1 MRVFLTGGTGL
12 VGSHVAER
20 LVREGHAVR
29 ALVRREGEARHLQS
43 VGAELVVGDITDPST
58 LAGAMR
64 DCEGLVHSAAAVT
77 LDASWEVYHRVN
89 VDGTANVLSAAARQG
104 VRRALHV
111 STVAVYG
118 GAEVARR
125 DRVDESTPTDGPLK
139 PEEFYGRSKRGAEE
153 VARRFQRE
161 GKLDVTVVRPDVI
174 YGERDRAALPRLVR
188 YVSLPVVLLVGDG
201 RSELPLV
208 YAGNV
213 AQGIVRALTTP
224 QASGRTYNLTNDF
237 PVTQR
242 QFFELLA
249 GSLGHRPRFIPI
261 PIAVATGLAAGVEA
275 LTRLRG
281 RRRPVVSQRHIA
293 FMGHG
298 NPFVSERA
306 KTELAWEPEVSHPD
320 GVRRAIEWYLEERRP
335 ANS

>member
-1 MRVFLTGGTGL
+1 
-12 VGSHVAER
+12 
-20 LVREGHAVR
+20 
-29 ALVRREGEARHLQS
+29 
-43 VGAELVVGDITDPST
+43 
-58 LAGAMR
+58 MR
-64 DCEGLVHSAAAVT
+64 DCEWLVHSAAAVT
-77 LDASWEVYHRVN
+77 IDASWEVYHRVN
-89 VDGTANVLSAAARQG
+89 VDGTANVLSAAAGQG

-125 DRVDESTPTDGPLK
+125 HRVDESTPTDSPLK

-161 GKLDVTVVRPDVI
+161 GTLDVTVVRPDVV
-174 YGERDRAALPRLVR
+174 YGERDRAALPRLAR
-188 YVSLPVVLLVGDG
+188 YASLPVVLLVGDG

-213 AQGIVRALTTP
+213 AEGIVRALASP
-224 QASGRTYNLTNDF
+224 RASGRTYNLTNDF

-249 GSLGHRPRFIPI
+249 GNLGRRPRFVPI
-261 PIAVATGLAAGVEA
+261 PVAVATGLAGGVEA

-281 RRRPVVSQRHIA
+281 RRRPVVSRRHIA

-306 KTELAWEPEVSHPD
+306 KGELGWEPEVGHPE
-320 GVRRAIEWYLEERRP
+320 GVRRAIEWYLRDRRP
-335 ANS
+335 ARADRRSARTRETL